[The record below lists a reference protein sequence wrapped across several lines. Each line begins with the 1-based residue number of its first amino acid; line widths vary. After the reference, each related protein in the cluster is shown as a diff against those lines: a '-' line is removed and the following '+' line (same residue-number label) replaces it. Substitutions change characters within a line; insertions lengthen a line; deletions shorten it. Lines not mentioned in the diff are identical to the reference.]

1 MSMTVKEKY
10 HKQVICIILM
20 EDKRL
25 FTSFRSKSTN
35 ENLKTQKEMHQEDTK
50 LVRVVYH
57 LYGMKKTVAVF
68 YYVLCI

>member
-1 MSMTVKEKY
+1 
-10 HKQVICIILM
+10 M

-25 FTSFRSKSTN
+25 FTSLRSKSTN

-57 LYGMKKTVAVF
+57 LYGMKKAVAVF